1 MASSEKEIV
10 EKFITAYN
18 SFDVDSMLRCLHPE
32 VKFKNIS
39 GGEVNA
45 MTSGKEEFELL
56 ARQSSYLFKERQQK
70 IISIAETNNKINAE
84 IQYTAVLAVDL
95 PKSLKAGDKIN
106 LKGNSEYIFKDGLI
120 YSIIDES

>member
-1 MASSEKEIV
+1 MNISQIEIV

-18 SFDVDSMLRCLHPE
+18 SFDIDSMLKWLHPE

-39 GGEVNA
+39 GGEINA

-56 ARQSSYLFKERQQK
+56 ARQSSYLFKDRQQK
-70 IISIAETNNKINAE
+70 IISVTETANKINVE
-84 IQYTAVLAVDL
+84 IHYHAVLAVDL
-95 PKSLKAGDKIN
+95 PNHLKAGDKISLN
-106 LKGNSEYIFKDGLI
+106 GNSEYIFKDGLI